1 MSAQYKNSSNWPA
14 DEPPLYARQ
23 QQKRTAA
30 EKEVRFPRN
39 IGQETVRKQRGVL
52 TDQDLDDLR
61 IPADPVQPSC
71 GHFRPAASHIKM
83 WLADGFREWCPECNK
98 LTGQNVI
105 RPNSERSGKL
115 KYLKSLEEKRQLEI
129 KSEVDTQTTAS
140 DPWLTA
146 SEEKSWTTS
155 SDYTPVNPDYNDDA
169 IRSIW
174 PPEQRASLLTNFQ
187 RRQLEAAAE
196 QQRLVGRDHVLKT
209 FSHGPT
215 LNARGLENGLPPQK
229 NLEQIWRSNQV
240 PTEMDEDSG
249 TEDEPPE
256 HFAVRDDQLAA
267 HHQLVSRVMEVI
279 DDKTSSDELSS
290 DSEYRRAIR
299 DHPLPMPGQ
308 RDVYVN
314 SAVQELHGQQHGR
327 VEQPSK
333 KAGLGRITHYLNPFK
348 SSDKH
353 HSTGHQQHP
362 QHPPL
367 YPPVQHE
374 DVVDGRHPGLLPQH
388 FQHSIS
394 DRQPVQIPLDAY
406 GRPVVNNRA
415 ANHIAHPR
423 DPHLDL

>member
-23 QQKRTAA
+23 QKRTTA
-30 EKEVRFPRN
+30 EKEVRFPRT

-61 IPADPVQPSC
+61 VPADPEQPSC

-105 RPNSERSGKL
+105 RPNSERSGNL
-115 KYLKSLEEKRQLEI
+115 KYLKSQEEKRQLEM
-129 KSEVDTQTTAS
+129 KSEVDTQTTTS

-146 SEEKSWTTS
+146 SEEKSWTS

-187 RRQLEAAAE
+187 RRQLEAAGE
-196 QQRLVGRDHVLKT
+196 QQRL
-209 FSHGPT
+209 
-215 LNARGLENGLPPQK
+215 
-229 NLEQIWRSNQV
+229 
-240 PTEMDEDSG
+240 
-249 TEDEPPE
+249 
-256 HFAVRDDQLAA
+256 LAA
-267 HHQLVSRVMEVI
+267 HHQVMSRVMEVI

-308 RDVYVN
+308 RD
-314 SAVQELHGQQHGR
+314 
-327 VEQPSK
+327 
-333 KAGLGRITHYLNPFK
+333 
-348 SSDKH
+348 
-353 HSTGHQQHP
+353 
-362 QHPPL
+362 
-367 YPPVQHE
+367 
-374 DVVDGRHPGLLPQH
+374 H

-406 GRPVVNNRA
+406 GRPLVNNRA

-423 DPHLDL
+423 DPHVNL